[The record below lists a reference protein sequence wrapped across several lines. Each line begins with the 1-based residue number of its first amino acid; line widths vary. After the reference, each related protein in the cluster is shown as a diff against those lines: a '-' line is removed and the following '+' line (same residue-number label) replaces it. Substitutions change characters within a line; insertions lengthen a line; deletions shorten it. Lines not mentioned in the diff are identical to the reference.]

1 MAGHYEKAKAAAQQY
16 QDIFGRGNFYLE
28 IQDQGLEQ
36 EKKIQ
41 ADLFR
46 LEKELD
52 IPLVADERLALPV
65 RRGLAMRTT

>member
-1 MAGHYEKAKAAAQQY
+1 MAGHYEKAKGAAMQY

-41 ADLFR
+41 SG
-46 LEKELD
+46 
-52 IPLVADERLALPV
+52 PLPAREGTRYSAG
-65 RRGLAMRTT
+65 R

>member
-1 MAGHYEKAKAAAQQY
+1 MRRAAVRRVPGPFWARQV
-16 QDIFGRGNFYLE
+16 YLE

-52 IPLVADERLALPV
+52 IPLVLTNDSHYLSERT
-65 RRGLAMRTT
+65 AMRTM